1 MALEYVK
8 RVFSKVGRGI
18 PQVQQVDDDNQPL
31 TDPKTGAPITG
42 NEQYWAD
49 QLVSVPYTKGEG
61 EEAEEDAETFILNAL
76 EATKGDLKLVA
87 SCFLD
92 GFNKHLRLTAG
103 GLDEEADRRGV
114 CHVTWASGGQFGYVQ
129 SIGDDQFSTC
139 VRFLGISLD
148 NQFRIQLERWQH
160 HPAIAIRPVVALMVS
175 LTDVVGCCDDDLTVT
190 YGSLM
195 VQVDDWTTRG
205 VGGGSLCRVDPDG
218 NEVE

>member
-103 GLDEEADRRGV
+103 GLDEYQKAARKLMKSGLEAF
-114 CHVTWASGGQFGYVQ
+114 AGQSEEDIAEWLKTVKMKQ
-129 SIGDDQFSTC
+129 SSQ
-139 VRFLGISLD
+139 
-148 NQFRIQLERWQH
+148 
-160 HPAIAIRPVVALMVS
+160 
-175 LTDVVGCCDDDLTVT
+175 
-190 YGSLM
+190 
-195 VQVDDWTTRG
+195 
-205 VGGGSLCRVDPDG
+205 
-218 NEVE
+218 